1 MIRVV
6 LCVAVLLV
14 PSFAL
19 AEDLVF
25 ARQNQETSSYEIFPA
40 FYDVTRV
47 EEDGQLTHRAHPSWD
62 AERVGGPTY
71 GLIDRNVEIAALS
84 LDQAWGLTTNDLWL
98 PMEFLTRKP
107 ARFRSVRRDWEAPA
121 EFPVKCGPG
130 APYWAMTINPNGT
143 YIYTTGSGDRL
154 SGRLTQA
161 PSDQGILSHSYHG
174 LSDDGSTEVSIVVR
188 RTLCTTPGWGSNRHA
203 YGFAAELDLEM
214 PSGKQQSGFCCRLV
228 P

>member
-1 MIRVV
+1 MIRF
-6 LCVAVLLV
+6 LALLLLLL
-14 PSFAL
+14 PSFGL

-25 ARQNQETSSYEIFPA
+25 GRRNPETASYETFPA

-47 EEDGQLTHRAHPSWD
+47 EDDAKLTHRAHPSWD

-71 GLIDRNVEIAALS
+71 GLIDRNVEIVALS

-98 PMEFLTRKP
+98 PLEFLTRKP
-107 ARFRSVRRDWEAPA
+107 ARFSSVRPDWEVPA

-143 YIYTTGSGDRL
+143 YIYTSGTGDRR
-154 SGRLTQA
+154 SGRLTYT
-161 PSDQGILSHSYHG
+161 PSDEGILSYSYHG
-174 LSDDGSTEVSIVVR
+174 LSDDGSTEVAIVVT

-203 YGFAAELDLEM
+203 FGFVAELDLET
-214 PSGKQQSGFCCRLV
+214 PLGQRQSGFCCNLV